1 MAQTFVFHQL
11 LLALAT
17 WSLLATC
24 LLSAAVVNTDGT
36 PGPPGHVSCSCLVP
50 PLPQTVSS
58 RSIRTNKN
66 RYLCV
71 QTCFSHLW
79 TSVWLDGS
87 LPVMDYLLDSLNQ
100 QLVDLTDLEPTCRRV
115 RMTGHLPVCPLCLT
129 VCLPFCLQS
138 LLAVLHQDVVLQ
150 YVKRMMKTGQKSR
163 EQQVGGAQRMNEDE
177 QKIADFF
184 ITEVRLWQLCSGL
197 KNRK

>member
-1 MAQTFVFHQL
+1 M
-11 LLALAT
+11 
-17 WSLLATC
+17 
-24 LLSAAVVNTDGT
+24 
-36 PGPPGHVSCSCLVP
+36 
-50 PLPQTVSS
+50 
-58 RSIRTNKN
+58 
-66 RYLCV
+66 
-71 QTCFSHLW
+71 
-79 TSVWLDGS
+79 DGS
-87 LPVMDYLLDSLNQ
+87 FPVVDYLLDSLNQ

-177 QKIADFF
+177 QKITDFF

-197 KNRK
+197 KTGSDTLHFLEVSRKSQVPHAGQNSDVVSLLPRPHSTTFTTVELLQSHYCAVV